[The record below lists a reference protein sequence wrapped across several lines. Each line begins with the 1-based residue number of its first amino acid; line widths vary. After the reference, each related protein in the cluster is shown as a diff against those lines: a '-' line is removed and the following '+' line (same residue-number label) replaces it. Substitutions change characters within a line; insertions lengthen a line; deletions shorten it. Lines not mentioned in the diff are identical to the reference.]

1 MRIFEIPDWFFRM
14 NKVVKTVFFVIM
26 MMCFGV
32 QYSAAQFSKAKNR
45 KYKLPDISEKDVVK
59 DREVLD
65 PDTLR
70 FQFHAQKTGLPV
82 DSASELELYYQ
93 MYEWLGT
100 RYRFGGETKKGVDC
114 SGFTGIIYEKVY
126 NRTLPRD
133 SRSMFKMTNLVSRS
147 EMKEGDLL
155 FFRIHRGQVSHV
167 GIYIGENKFVH
178 ASTTQGVIV
187 SDLREG
193 YYRRYFYKA
202 GRLKSATDV
211 VESVRD

>member
-1 MRIFEIPDWFFRM
+1 
-14 NKVVKTVFFVIM
+14 
-26 MMCFGV
+26 MCFGV
-32 QYSAAQFSKAKNR
+32 QYGAAQFSKAKNR

-82 DSASELELYYQ
+82 DTASKLELYYQ

-126 NRTLPRD
+126 NRVLPRD
-133 SRSMFKMTNLVSRS
+133 SRSMFKMTKPVPRS

-167 GIYIGENKFVH
+167 GVYIGDNKFVH

-193 YYRRYFYKA
+193 YHRRYFYKA
-202 GRLKSATDV
+202 GHLKSETEV